1 MEVFLGRVSVGMS
14 IKPPVHIVA
23 INIMKRVH
31 IPLAPLDIESSNVG
45 GIDPIEKLN
54 VELSRRHDIIIVRC
68 LN

>member
-1 MEVFLGRVSVGMS
+1 MEVPLGRVSIGMS
-14 IKPPVHIVA
+14 IEPPIHIIV
-23 INIMKRVH
+23 IDIMKRVH